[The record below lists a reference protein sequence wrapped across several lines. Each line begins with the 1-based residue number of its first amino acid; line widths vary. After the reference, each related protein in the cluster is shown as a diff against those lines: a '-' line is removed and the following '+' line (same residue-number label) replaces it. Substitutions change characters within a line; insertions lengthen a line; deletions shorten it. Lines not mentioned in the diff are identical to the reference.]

1 LSISILGQEGQFL
14 TAFRVLSVEKV
25 FPLVYD
31 NRAAMDKILSAKSGS
46 KVLMLGNEAIAR
58 GALEAGVSVATT
70 YPGTPASEIGDTLA
84 RVAEDAGMYFE
95 YSVNEKVA
103 TEIGIGAAASGVR
116 ALVCMKH
123 VGVNVAADALMTFA
137 YTGTRGGFVL
147 VTADDPSCHSS
158 QNEQDNRY
166 YALFGGFPLFEPSS
180 PQECLDMTRRAFEI
194 SEQLKMPVIL
204 RTTTRIAHVRAPV
217 TVGEVRRGPAKGEF
231 VKDPGRFVTVPAV
244 ARERH
249 LVLLEKLKEAE
260 QAAEQSE
267 FNFVVGDG
275 GSNVGIITSSIAA
288 AYAEDVVRSSSL
300 PADILK
306 LGFAYPL
313 PRKKVLEFL
322 GQHGTVVIVE
332 ELEPI
337 LETFIRS
344 LAQHNGLNTKVLGKA
359 DGLFPRAHEFNET
372 IVRRGLSNVLS
383 IDDGN
388 PDECELP
395 ADLPVRPPV
404 LCAGCPHSA
413 TYFAVSQAVG
423 KKALFATD
431 IGCYTLGVAPPY
443 SAADLLVCM
452 GSSVGTAGGLART
465 NDLPVIAF
473 IGDSTFFHAGV
484 PGLINAVHQGH
495 RFLLMILDNR
505 TTAMTG
511 HQPHPGSRP
520 DPRRPDALPIP
531 LEDVV
536 KGCGVKW
543 LRTVDPY
550 EVTVTVDA
558 VKEALEHE
566 GVSVIIA
573 RRECAL
579 IAKRDERGAI
589 IGKHQIDQDACKKC
603 RTCVAKFQCPAISS
617 IDKVQTIDG
626 PLCAG
631 CGVCA
636 QVCPYGAI
644 REAE

>member
-1 LSISILGQEGQFL
+1 MHKIMS
-14 TAFRVLSVEKV
+14 AEK
-25 FPLVYD
+25 
-31 NRAAMDKILSAKSGS
+31 GS
-46 KVLMLGNEAIAR
+46 KVLLLGNEAIAR
-58 GALEAGVSVATT
+58 GALEAGISVATT

-84 RVAEDAGMYFE
+84 KVADDAGIYFE

-103 TEIGIGAAASGVR
+103 TEMAIGAAASGVR

-180 PQECLDMTRRAFEI
+180 PQECLDMTRRAFDI
-194 SEQLKMPVIL
+194 SEELGMPVIL

-217 TVGEVRRGPAKGEF
+217 TVGEVRKGPAKGEF

-249 LVLLEKLKEAE
+249 LVLLEKLREAE
-260 QAAEQSE
+260 RASETSE
-267 FNFVVGDG
+267 FNLVIGTGDKDTG
-275 GSNVGIITSSIAA
+275 MITSSIAA
-288 AYAEDVVRSSSL
+288 AYVGDAIKRMAI
-300 PADILK
+300 PADVLK
-306 LGFAYPL
+306 LGFSHPL
-313 PRKKVLEFL
+313 PREMVLKFL
-322 GQHGTVVIVE
+322 RDHKTVVIVE

-337 LETFIRS
+337 LETAVRA
-344 LAQHNGLNTKVLGKA
+344 LVQQNGLGTKVVGKA
-359 DGLFPRAHEFNET
+359 DGVFPRAHEFNEM
-372 IVRRGLSNVLS
+372 IVAEGISKALSVETGL
-383 IDDGN
+383 
-388 PDECELP
+388 PDACEVP
-395 ADLPVRPPV
+395 PDLPVRPPV

-413 TYFAVSQAVG
+413 TYFAVSKAVG

-452 GSSVGTAGGLART
+452 GSSVGTAGGLARM

-484 PGLINAVHQGH
+484 PSLINAVHQGH

-511 HQPHPGSRP
+511 HQPHPGSPP
-520 DPRRPDALPIP
+520 DSRHPDTLPIP

-536 KGCGVKW
+536 RGCGVKW
-543 LRTVDPY
+543 LKTVDPY
-550 EVTVTVDA
+550 DVQNTIDSI
-558 VKEALEHE
+558 KEALEHE
-566 GVSVIIA
+566 GVSVIIS

-579 IAKRDERGAI
+579 IAPRDEKGAI
-589 IGKHQIDQDACKKC
+589 SRKHFIDQDACKKC

-617 IDKVQTIDG
+617 IDKVQTIDDA
-626 PLCAG
+626 LCAG

-644 REAE
+644 KEVE

>member
-1 LSISILGQEGQFL
+1 MK
-14 TAFRVLSVEKV
+14 R
-25 FPLVYD
+25 
-31 NRAAMDKILSAKSGS
+31 AMDKVLSAENGS

-84 RVAEDAGMYFE
+84 RVAKDAGFYFE

-103 TEIGIGAAASGVR
+103 TEIAIGAATSGVR

-158 QNEQDNRY
+158 QNEQDNRC

-180 PQECLDMTRRAFEI
+180 PQECLDMTKQAFEV
-194 SEQLKMPVIL
+194 SERLEMPVIL

-217 TVGEVRRGPAKGEF
+217 TVGDVRKGPSKGAF

-249 LVLLEKLKEAE
+249 LVLLDKLMEAE
-260 QAAEQSE
+260 QAAEVSE
-267 FNFVVGDG
+267 FNFVQ
-275 GSNVGIITSSIAA
+275 GSGRNGIGIITSSIAA
-288 AYAEDVVRSSSL
+288 AYAADAVKSL
-300 PADILK
+300 AIPADILR
-306 LGFAYPL
+306 LGFSYPL
-313 PRKKVLEFL
+313 PRKKVLEFIE
-322 GQHGTVVIVE
+322 QHNPVVIVE

-337 LETFIRS
+337 LENSIRS
-344 LAQHNGLNTKVLGKA
+344 LVQHRGVGTKVLGKA
-359 DGLFPRAHEFNET
+359 DGLFPQAHEFNEM
-372 IVRRGLSNVLS
+372 IVAEGLSKALS
-383 IDDGN
+383 VDVQS
-388 PDECELP
+388 PEKCELP
-395 ADLPVRPPV
+395 VDLPVRPPV

-413 TYFAVSQAVG
+413 TYFAISKAVG

-452 GSSVGTAGGLART
+452 GSSVGTAGGLAKV

-520 DPRRPDALPIP
+520 DPRNPDALPIP
-531 LEDVV
+531 LEEVV
-536 KGCGVKW
+536 KGCGVRW

-550 EVTVTVDA
+550 DVQTTIDA
-558 VKEALEHE
+558 IKEALEHE

-579 IAKRDERGAI
+579 ITKRDEKGAI
-589 IGKHQIDQDACKKC
+589 TRKHQVDQEACKKC

-617 IDKVQTIDG
+617 IDKAQTIDDAQ
-626 PLCAG
+626 CAG

-644 REAE
+644 KEAE

>member
-1 LSISILGQEGQFL
+1 MDK
-14 TAFRVLSVEKV
+14 VLS
-25 FPLVYD
+25 
-31 NRAAMDKILSAKSGS
+31 AQIGS
-46 KVLMLGNEAIAR
+46 KVLLLGNEAIAR

-84 RVAEDAGMYFE
+84 RVAKDAGIYFE

-103 TEIGIGAAASGVR
+103 TEIAIGAAASGVR
-116 ALVCMKH
+116 ALVSMKH

-137 YTGTRGGFVL
+137 YTGTKGGFVL

-158 QNEQDNRY
+158 QNEQDNRF
-166 YALFGGFPLFEPSS
+166 YAVFGGFPLFEPAT
-180 PQECLDMTRRAFEI
+180 PQECLDMTKEAFEV
-194 SEQLKMPVIL
+194 SERLEMPVIL

-217 TVGEVRRGPAKGEF
+217 VVGALRKGPAKGAF
-231 VKDPGRFVTVPAV
+231 SKDPGRFVTVPAV

-260 QAAEQSE
+260 EAAEQSE
-267 FNFVVGDG
+267 FNVVIGTG
-275 GSNVGIITSSIAA
+275 ENRIGIITSSVAA
-288 AYAEDVVRSSSL
+288 TYALDAVKELGVSADV
-300 PADILK
+300 LK
-306 LGFAYPL
+306 LGFSHPL
-313 PRKKVLEFL
+313 PRRKILEFL
-322 GQHGTVVIVE
+322 RNRDVVVIVE

-337 LETFIRS
+337 LETSIRA
-344 LAQHNGLNTKVLGKA
+344 LVQHEGLTTNVRGKA
-359 DGLFPRAHEFNET
+359 DGLLPRAHEFNEQ
-372 IVRRGLSNVLS
+372 IVAAGISMALSV
-383 IDDGN
+383 DARHQE
-388 PDECELP
+388 ECDLP
-395 ADLPVRPPV
+395 SDLPVRPPV

-413 TYFAVSQAVG
+413 TYFAVSKAIG
-423 KKALFATD
+423 KKAIYATD

-452 GSSVGTAGGLART
+452 GSSVGTAGGMAKV
-465 NDLPVIAF
+465 NELPVIAF

-484 PGLINAVHQGH
+484 PSLINAVHQRH

-511 HQPHPGSRP
+511 HQPHPGSRT
-520 DPRRPDALPIP
+520 DPRNPDAIPIP

-536 KGCGVKW
+536 KGCGVRW

-550 EVTVTVDA
+550 DISATIDLVN
-558 VKEALEHE
+558 EALAYD

-579 IAKRDERGAI
+579 ITKRDEKGAI
-589 IGKHQIDQDACKKC
+589 IRKHYIDQEACKKC
-603 RTCVAKFQCPAISS
+603 RTCVTKFQCPAISS
-617 IDKVQTIDG
+617 IDKVQTIDYDS
-626 PLCAG
+626 CAG

-644 REAE
+644 KEVE

>member
-1 LSISILGQEGQFL
+1 MLL
-14 TAFRVLSVEKV
+14 VEKV
-25 FPLVYD
+25 FPSVD
-31 NRAAMDKILSAKSGS
+31 TNEAAMDKVLSAESGS

-84 RVAEDAGMYFE
+84 RVAKDAGIYFE

-103 TEIGIGAAASGVR
+103 TEVAIGAATSGVR
-116 ALVCMKH
+116 AFVCVKH

-180 PQECLDMTRRAFEI
+180 PQECLDMTKQAFEI
-194 SEQLKMPVIL
+194 SERLEMPVIL

-217 TVGEVRRGPAKGEF
+217 IVGDVRRGPAKGEF
-231 VKDPGRFVTVPAV
+231 IKNPGRFVTVPAV

-249 LVLLEKLKEAE
+249 LVLLEKLREAE
-260 QAAEQSE
+260 QVAELSE
-267 FNFVVGDG
+267 FNFIL
-275 GSNVGIITSSIAA
+275 GSGRNSIGIITSSIAA
-288 AYAEDVVRSSSL
+288 AYAEDAVRSMAIS
-300 PADILK
+300 ADILK
-306 LGFAYPL
+306 LGFSYPL
-313 PRKKVLEFL
+313 PSKKVLEFVE
-322 GQHGTVVIVE
+322 QHDSVVIVE

-337 LETFIRS
+337 LENSIRS
-344 LAQHNGLNTKVLGKA
+344 LVQQRGLRTKVLGKA

-372 IVRRGLSNVLS
+372 IVAEGLSKALS
-383 IDDGN
+383 ADAQSQDK
-388 PDECELP
+388 CELP
-395 ADLPVRPPV
+395 GDLPVRPPV

-413 TYFAVSQAVG
+413 TYFAVSKAVG

-452 GSSVGTAGGLART
+452 GSSVGTAGGLAKV

-484 PGLINAVHQGH
+484 PSLINAVHQRH

-511 HQPHPGSRP
+511 HQPHPGSRT
-520 DPRRPDALPIP
+520 DPRNPDAIPIP

-536 KGCGVKW
+536 KGCGVRW

-550 EVTVTVDA
+550 DISATIDLVN
-558 VKEALEHE
+558 EALAYD

-579 IAKRDERGAI
+579 IAKRDEKGAI
-589 IGKHQIDQDACKKC
+589 IRKHYIDQEACKKC
-603 RTCVAKFQCPAISS
+603 RTCVTKFQCPAISS
-617 IDKVQTIDG
+617 IDKVQTIDYDS
-626 PLCAG
+626 CAG

-644 REAE
+644 KEVE

>member
-1 LSISILGQEGQFL
+1 MHKVMSAERGSTILL
-14 TAFRVLSVEKV
+14 
-25 FPLVYD
+25 
-31 NRAAMDKILSAKSGS
+31 
-46 KVLMLGNEAIAR
+46 LGNEAIAR

-84 RVAEDAGMYFE
+84 KVADDAGMYFE

-103 TEIGIGAAASGVR
+103 TEVAIGAAASGVR

-166 YALFGGFPLFEPSS
+166 YALFGGFPLLEPSS

-194 SEQLKMPVIL
+194 SEELEMPVIL
-204 RTTTRIAHVRAPV
+204 RTTTRIAHARAPV
-217 TVGEVRRGPAKGEF
+217 TVGEIKKGPAKGEF
-231 VKDPGRFVTVPAV
+231 VKEPGRFVTVPSV

-249 LVLLEKLKEAE
+249 LVLLERLKEAE
-260 QAAEQSE
+260 RFAEGSE
-267 FNFVVGDG
+267 FNFVIGEG
-275 GSNVGIITSSIAA
+275 GREVGIMASSIAA
-288 AYAEDVVRSSSL
+288 AYVEDVIKRISI
-300 PADILK
+300 PADLLK
-306 LGFAYPL
+306 LGFSYPL
-313 PRKKVLEFL
+313 PKETVLTFL
-322 GQHGTVVIVE
+322 RDHRTVVIVE

-337 LETFIRS
+337 LETAVRT
-344 LAQHNGLNTKVLGKA
+344 LAQQNGLDTMVIGKT
-359 DGLFPRAHEFNET
+359 DGFFPRVHEFNEM
-372 IVRRGLSNVLS
+372 IVATGLSRALS
-383 IDDGN
+383 LETGMSATCDV
-388 PDECELP
+388 PS
-395 ADLPVRPPV
+395 DLPVRPPV

-413 TYFAVSQAVG
+413 TYFAVSKAVG

-484 PGLINAVHQGH
+484 PSLINAVHQGH
-495 RFLLMILDNR
+495 KFLLMILDNR

-511 HQPHPGSRP
+511 HQPHPGSPP
-520 DPRRPDALPIP
+520 DPRHPDTLPIP

-536 KGCGVKW
+536 RGCGVKW
-543 LRTVDPY
+543 LKTVDPY
-550 EVTVTVDA
+550 DVQSTIDA
-558 VKEALEHE
+558 IKEALEHE
-566 GVSVIIA
+566 QVSVIIS

-579 IAKRDERGAI
+579 IASRDEKGAI
-589 IGKHQIDQDACKKC
+589 SRKHFIDQDACKKC

-617 IDKVQTIDG
+617 IDKVQTIDDA
-626 PLCAG
+626 LCAG

-644 REAE
+644 KEVE

>member
-1 LSISILGQEGQFL
+1 MDK
-14 TAFRVLSVEKV
+14 VLS
-25 FPLVYD
+25 
-31 NRAAMDKILSAKSGS
+31 AQIGS
-46 KVLMLGNEAIAR
+46 KVLLLGNEAIAR

-84 RVAEDAGMYFE
+84 RVAKDAGIYFE

-103 TEIGIGAAASGVR
+103 TEIAIGAAASGVR
-116 ALVCMKH
+116 ALVSMKH

-158 QNEQDNRY
+158 QNEQDNRL
-166 YALFGGFPLFEPSS
+166 YAMFGGFPLFEPAT
-180 PQECLDMTRRAFEI
+180 PQECLDMTKEAFDV
-194 SEQLKMPVIL
+194 SERLEMPVIL

-217 TVGEVRRGPAKGEF
+217 VVGALRKGAAKGEF
-231 VKDPGRFVTVPAV
+231 SKDPGRFVTVPAV

-249 LVLLEKLKEAE
+249 LVLLEKLREAE
-260 QAAEQSE
+260 EAAEQSE
-267 FNFVVGDG
+267 FNVVIGTG
-275 GSNVGIITSSIAA
+275 ENKIGIITSSVAA
-288 AYAEDVVRSSSL
+288 TYALDAVKELGVSADV
-300 PADILK
+300 LK
-306 LGFAYPL
+306 LGFSHPL
-313 PRKKVLEFL
+313 PRRKILEFL
-322 GQHGTVVIVE
+322 KNRDIVVIVE

-337 LETFIRS
+337 IETSIRA
-344 LAQHNGLNTKVLGKA
+344 LVQHEGLTTNVRGKA
-359 DGLFPRAHEFNET
+359 DGLLPRAHEFNEQ
-372 IVRRGLSNVLS
+372 IVTKGISTALAV
-383 IDDGN
+383 DAQHQE
-388 PDECELP
+388 ECDLP
-395 ADLPVRPPV
+395 SDLPVRPPV

-413 TYFAVSQAVG
+413 TYFAVSKAIG
-423 KKALFATD
+423 KKALYATD

-452 GSSVGTAGGLART
+452 GSSVGTAGGLAKV
-465 NDLPVIAF
+465 NELPVIAF

-484 PGLINAVHQGH
+484 PSLINAVHQRH

-520 DPRRPDALPIP
+520 DPRNPDALPIP
-531 LEDVV
+531 LEEVV
-536 KGCGVKW
+536 KGCGVNW

-550 EVTVTVDA
+550 DISTTIDLVN
-558 VKEALEHE
+558 EALAYD

-579 IAKRDERGAI
+579 ITKRDEKGAI
-589 IGKHQIDQDACKKC
+589 IRKHYIDQEACKKC
-603 RTCVAKFQCPAISS
+603 KTCVTKFQCPAISS
-617 IDKVQTIDG
+617 IDKVQTIDYD
-626 PLCAG
+626 LCAG

-644 REAE
+644 KGVE

>member
-1 LSISILGQEGQFL
+1 MDK
-14 TAFRVLSVEKV
+14 VLSAE
-25 FPLVYD
+25 
-31 NRAAMDKILSAKSGS
+31 SGS
-46 KVLMLGNEAIAR
+46 RILLLGNEAIAR

-84 RVAEDAGMYFE
+84 RVAKDAGIYFE

-103 TEIGIGAAASGVR
+103 TEIAIGAATSDVR

-180 PQECLDMTRRAFEI
+180 PQECLDMTKQAFEV
-194 SEQLKMPVIL
+194 SEKLEMPVIV

-217 TVGEVRRGPAKGEF
+217 TVGDIRKGPAKGEF
-231 VKDPGRFVTVPAV
+231 IKDPGRFVTVPAV

-249 LVLLEKLKEAE
+249 LVLLEKLREAE
-260 QAAEQSE
+260 HDAEQSE
-267 FNFVVGDG
+267 FNFVVGG
-275 GSNVGIITSSIAA
+275 GRNSIGIITSSIAA
-288 AYAEDVVRSSSL
+288 AYAEDAVRYLEIS
-300 PADILK
+300 ADILK
-306 LGFAYPL
+306 LGFSYPL
-313 PRKKVLEFL
+313 PRKKVLEFV
-322 GQHGTVVIVE
+322 GQHDPIVIVE

-337 LETFIRS
+337 LENSIRS
-344 LAQHNGLNTKVLGKA
+344 LVQHRGLGAKVLGKA
-359 DGLFPRAHEFNET
+359 DGLFPQAHEFNET
-372 IVRRGLSNVLS
+372 IVAEGLSKALS
-383 IDDGN
+383 VEVQSPEKCG
-388 PDECELP
+388 LP
-395 ADLPVRPPV
+395 VDLPVRPPV

-413 TYFAVSQAVG
+413 TYFAVSKAVG

-452 GSSVGTAGGLART
+452 GSSVGTAGGLAKV

-484 PGLINAVHQGH
+484 PSLINAVHQGH

-511 HQPHPGSRP
+511 HQPHPGSRT
-520 DPRRPDALPIP
+520 DPRNPDATPIS
-531 LEDVV
+531 LEEVV
-536 KGCGVKW
+536 KGCGVMW
-543 LRTVDPY
+543 LRTIDPY
-550 EVTVTVDA
+550 DISATIDLVN
-558 VKEALEHE
+558 EALTYD

-579 IAKRDERGAI
+579 IAKRDEKGAI
-589 IGKHQIDQDACKKC
+589 IRKHHVDQEACKKC
-603 RTCVAKFQCPAISS
+603 RTCVTKFQCPAISS
-617 IDKVQTIDG
+617 IDKVQTIDMD
-626 PLCAG
+626 LCAG

-636 QVCPYGAI
+636 QVCPYGAMK
-644 REAE
+644 EVE